1 MGRNKQVQ
9 CNVCN
14 KDIRSDNLAR
24 HMRVHGGDIKSR
36 DERNSLNYQKLSNKR
51 DQNKSFGKKDD
62 MKSLADHDIEDSEK
76 SYDSERSHSVM
87 EEFFNEE
94 SITERFE
101 DIVSKIAKCTQ
112 ELIIYRGKYIELLK
126 EIRELPKSKETK
138 SIIKNTIKEY
148 AYNLKR
154 MQGLW
159 VSHNIQDEEG
169 IEQMDNEYDSELES
183 NNSEDFEDS
192 NTDSEPLPKRRKMSI
207 KNLEHESENDSES
220 ETDSDSETDSEPLP
234 KRRKMLIKNFE
245 PESENGSE
253 SETDSSDI
261 EDGDEIESD
270 LDNEEENEIES
281 ESLENEDD
289 MENTLRSG
297 YDAYHKGFHRFYTM
311 FEDVIY
317 EKGKWAKKTLM
328 KKKNMWNMDSDC
340 NDERYR
346 LLHNEKLQNMA
357 KMKVLGSNY
366 RLEKTISILENTV
379 ERIDALNCKEF
390 FRGRCSEHGIRL
402 ISFCCDQVL
411 KTEPEKSFKDF
422 ENEIIDI
429 CDSKVSIKRKRS
441 HLSDAKV
448 WNIISSVISE
458 KVLPA
463 FRNLLEQHG

>member
-1 MGRNKQVQ
+1 
-9 CNVCN
+9 
-14 KDIRSDNLAR
+14 
-24 HMRVHGGDIKSR
+24 
-36 DERNSLNYQKLSNKR
+36 
-51 DQNKSFGKKDD
+51 
-62 MKSLADHDIEDSEK
+62 
-76 SYDSERSHSVM
+76 
-87 EEFFNEE
+87 
-94 SITERFE
+94 
-101 DIVSKIAKCTQ
+101 
-112 ELIIYRGKYIELLK
+112 
-126 EIRELPKSKETK
+126 
-138 SIIKNTIKEY
+138 
-148 AYNLKR
+148 
-154 MQGLW
+154 
-159 VSHNIQDEEG
+159 
-169 IEQMDNEYDSELES
+169 
-183 NNSEDFEDS
+183 
-192 NTDSEPLPKRRKMSI
+192 MSI
-207 KNLEHESENDSES
+207 KNLEHKS
-220 ETDSDSETDSEPLP
+220 
-234 KRRKMLIKNFE
+234 M
-245 PESENGSE
+245 NGSE

-261 EDGDEIESD
+261 EDGDELESD
-270 LDNEEENEIES
+270 LDNGEENEIES

-289 MENTLRSG
+289 MKNTLRSG

-411 KTEPEKSFKDF
+411 KTEPEKSFNDF
-422 ENEIIDI
+422 KNEIMDI

-458 KVLPA
+458 KVLPT
-463 FRNLLEQHG
+463 FRNVLEQHG